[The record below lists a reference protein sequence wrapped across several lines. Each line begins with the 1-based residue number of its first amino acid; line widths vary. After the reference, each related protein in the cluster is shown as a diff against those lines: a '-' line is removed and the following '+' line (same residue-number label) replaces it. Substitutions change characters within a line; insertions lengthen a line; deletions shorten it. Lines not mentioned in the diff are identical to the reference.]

1 MSISV
6 FTTLG
11 PLRSILLVATVV
23 AAGGAFFA
31 GGGHYDP
38 LSWAILPRAVVPTL
52 AVTLLFVIPL
62 DMLMTRV
69 FMSDKEGAERQRF
82 RRILRFETAAYA
94 LLVLAWAPFLVSL
107 FAGR

>member
-1 MSISV
+1 MLS
-6 FTTLG
+6 TLG
-11 PLRSILLVATVV
+11 PLRTILVIAAVV

-38 LSWAILPRAVVPTL
+38 LSWAILPRAIVPTL

-69 FMSDKEGAERQRF
+69 FMSDKQGEERQRF
-82 RRILRFETAAYA
+82 RRILKFEVAAYA
-94 LLVLAWAPFLVSL
+94 LLLLAWAPFLVSL
-107 FAGR
+107 FSGR

>member
-1 MSISV
+1 MPGSLLS
-6 FTTLG
+6 TLG
-11 PLRSILLVATVV
+11 PLRTVLVLAAVV

-31 GGGHYDP
+31 DTGYYDP
-38 LSWAILPRAVVPTL
+38 LSWAIVPRALVPTL

-69 FMSDKEGAERQRF
+69 FMSDKQGEERQRF
-82 RRILRFETAAYA
+82 RRILKFEVAAYA
-94 LLVLAWAPFLVSL
+94 LLLLAWGPFLLSL